1 MKSFQIQSFF
11 WSVFSCIQFE
21 YGEIQTRKNS
31 VFGHFS
37 RGASIHKRNLHDD
50 LYDLCHQY
58 LLRHAHYF
66 HFCNIVVVAPEVVV
80 VAIVAG
86 FAAAFEKNGTI
97 HNQCIAM

>member
-1 MKSFQIQSFF
+1 M
-11 WSVFSCIQFE
+11 
-21 YGEIQTRKNS
+21 QTRKNS

-37 RGASIHKRNLHDD
+37 RGASIHKRNLHHD

-86 FAAAFEKNGTI
+86 FAAAFEKNGTVWTI
-97 HNQCIAM
+97 LKCFPHSVHCYVTVDNFASS